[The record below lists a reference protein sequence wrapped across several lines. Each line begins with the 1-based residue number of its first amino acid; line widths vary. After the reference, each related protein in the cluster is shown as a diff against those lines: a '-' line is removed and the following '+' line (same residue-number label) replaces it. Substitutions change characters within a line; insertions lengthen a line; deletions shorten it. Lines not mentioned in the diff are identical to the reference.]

1 MQFIHFKKNI
11 EKELSERKFNGLSKS
26 DFMLEIVGK
35 QEWELKHSVLVDCKT
50 GKKFDEKLWALKLK
64 WDECEEGLKEG
75 KLSFYHWFV
84 KYMVR
89 CHILFIM
96 CITLEVIGGGGGGGG
111 GAI

>member
-1 MQFIHFKKNI
+1 M
-11 EKELSERKFNGLSKS
+11 SKS

-64 WDECEEGLKEG
+64 WDEREEGLKVG
-75 KLSFYHWFV
+75 KLSFYHWFI

-89 CHILFIM
+89 CQILFIM
-96 CITLEVIGGGGGGGG
+96 CITLEVIGGGG
-111 GAI
+111 AI